1 MIDLIVISEALF
13 ISIVNYRAAKLILT
27 LFDFLIAQYA
37 VLVYHTS
44 GGHFWNEIHQLN
56 DHM

>member
-1 MIDLIVISEALF
+1 MVVISEALF
-13 ISIVNYRAAKLILT
+13 ISIVNFRAAKLILT

-44 GGHFWNEIHQLN
+44 GGHFWNEIRQLN

>member
-13 ISIVNYRAAKLILT
+13 ISIVNFRAKLILT

-44 GGHFWNEIHQLN
+44 GGHFWNEIRQLN